1 MRGMYAPAGNMTG
14 FTGTLVGRRYQ
25 PGQKYIQ
32 LVFKTTEGLK
42 LSLSRNLNM
51 VRSLRVGLTYW
62 VEGPEISLKQKTY
75 IHEPIATLVQPTTS
89 LFKRYRIIFATTAVV
104 IVLGAAGSVLALKKD
119 STPSAS
125 QSQTPAAATG
135 EAVTPQTKDTTDTTP
150 TSTEQDQLGA
160 RAPSTTS
167 APTKKTPAKST
178 PAAAAASPTPASSNS
193 PTPQPAAPAATDNQ
207 AQPVADPTPPSEPAP
222 TPPPAIP
229 DPGGD
234 TL

>member
-89 LFKRYRIIFATTAVV
+89 LFKRYRIIFATIAVV

-125 QSQTPAAATG
+125 QPQAPAAAT
-135 EAVTPQTKDTTDTTP
+135 EETVTPQTKDTTDTAP
-150 TSTEQDQLGA
+150 TSTEQDQLVA

-167 APTKKTPAKST
+167 SPTKKIPAKTT
-178 PAAAAASPTPASSNS
+178 PAAAATNPAPAPSNN
-193 PTPQPAAPAATDNQ
+193 PAPQPVAPAASDNQ
-207 AQPVADPTPPSEPAP
+207 SQPVTDPEPTPNPT
-222 TPPPAIP
+222 TPPATP
-229 DPGGD
+229 DLGGD